1 MEHELSHMGTQ
12 GSAVLSI
19 VTEVTDVACSLLA
32 LLNISFH
39 PQSWRMP
46 PLSGSME
53 VGAPQAVFTLV

>member
-12 GSAVLSI
+12 GSAVLSTA
-19 VTEVTDVACSLLA
+19 TEVTDVVCSQLG

-53 VGAPQAVFTLV
+53 VAAPQTVFTLV